1 MTTPL
6 SQMPK
11 PDAGQYAGK
20 RKLFL
25 VPNFMVGPDA
35 PEEVQQLL
43 DSYWSEVRD
52 HINNLERSLGTVTH
66 VYHEMVFG
74 DGEERMGLLQML
86 NPKGCA
92 FIQALCGAGAE
103 LEATEDRALVEENA
117 DWQRCVSIGLAS
129 EKVLKIALDGYQE
142 TTKLRWEH
150 VSSRLDETLKEGE
163 SGALFVRED
172 HRVQFPPD
180 VQVFYVAP
188 PSLDSLKRW
197 LSDQFRPPPQADEE
211 STEGLD
217 GPEQPTPEEAQ
228 PADPAT
234 DTEPSSG

>member
-1 MTTPL
+1 
-6 SQMPK
+6 MPK

-43 DSYWSEVRD
+43 DGYWSEVRD

-74 DGEERMGLLQML
+74 NGEEAMGLLQVL

-92 FIQALCGAGAE
+92 FIQALCGSGAE

-117 DWQRCVSIGLAS
+117 DWQRCISIGLAS

-142 TTKLRWEH
+142 STRLRWEH
-150 VSSRLDETLKEGE
+150 ITTRLDETLKEGE

-197 LSDQFRPPPQADEE
+197 LSDQLRPPPPPKDEPTEAQDAGEPAE
-211 STEGLD
+211 SQPSEEAEGT
-217 GPEQPTPEEAQ
+217 EQPTPNGGAA
-228 PADPAT
+228 P
-234 DTEPSSG
+234 

>member
-25 VPNFMVGPDA
+25 VPSFMVGPNA
-35 PEEVQQLL
+35 PDEVQQLL
-43 DSYWSEVRD
+43 DGYWSEVRD

-66 VYHEMVFG
+66 VYHEMVFSDG
-74 DGEERMGLLQML
+74 DEGMDLLQML

-92 FIQALCGAGAE
+92 FIQALCSSGAR
-103 LEATEDRALVEENA
+103 LEATEDQALVEESA
-117 DWQRCVSIGLAS
+117 DWQRCISVGLVS
-129 EKVLKIALDGYQE
+129 EKVHKTAVDGYQE

-150 VSSRLDETLKEGE
+150 IGTRVDETLKEGE
-163 SGALFVRED
+163 SGAIFVRED
-172 HRVQFPPD
+172 HRVQFPSD
-180 VQVFYVAP
+180 IQVFYVAP

-197 LSDQFRPPPQADEE
+197 LSDQFRPPPQTDEGPAETEEAGEAEE
-211 STEGLD
+211 S
-217 GPEQPTPEEAQ
+217 QPPEEAGKS
-228 PADPAT
+228 D
-234 DTEPSSG
+234 